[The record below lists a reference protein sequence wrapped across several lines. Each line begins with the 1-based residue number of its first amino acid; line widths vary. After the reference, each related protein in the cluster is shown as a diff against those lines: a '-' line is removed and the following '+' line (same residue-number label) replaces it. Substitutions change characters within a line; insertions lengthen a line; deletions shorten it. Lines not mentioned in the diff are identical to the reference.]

1 MLGELLRV
9 ARIRV
14 RALGPGARPARR
26 MLRAVS
32 AREELARVEADFRRR
47 VEAAE
52 RSAARRRSA
61 RSNALRDPDASRRRS
76 DDDESHPAR
85 RLVGTPDVSAWVA
98 VSPRFVPDRTSVSRA
113 VATLDVAA
121 PRTHRA
127 LAPGRET
134 ELFHHRRDEHAAAD
148 DDDDP
153 ATPRRFRGAEDY
165 DGAFPRAAARGASS
179 EDSSDDARADA
190 WTRGARRG
198 HPAALPARRLA
209 VLVRSADASRDI
221 LPSRRRGKDEDGF
234 LFDDDAKITRRDRF
248 GTPRG
253 RSDDGL
259 AARPPRL
266 GVFRRAP
273 RGDARAFERSRT
285 HPNANPNAKAAASAS
300 AFASPSRRR
309 AATSRRPGLPDA
321 SLAAPDRPTAASSA
335 RDAVTTRTLRSLRSR
350 LRSLRPEPARVPGVR
365 SRAARARE
373 DPSARVFFARHAS
386 DPPRA
391 RRAIL
396 TGTGRPATHRAESE
410 LERFTKEED
419 AFAAGGRGGRGRWRN
434 VGSSARGGSRTRQI
448 GFAPTSKTATA
459 GVLTADASVGTP
471 ASVAEALRVAA
482 GRGRGGGRR
491 LAYGGGSD
499 GEGERGSSAF
509 DE

>member
-1 MLGELLRV
+1 
-9 ARIRV
+9 
-14 RALGPGARPARR
+14 

-61 RSNALRDPDASRRRS
+61 RSNALRDPDASRRRF

-134 ELFHHRRDEHAAAD
+134 ELFHHRRDEHAADD

-179 EDSSDDARADA
+179 EDSSDDTRADA

-234 LFDDDAKITRRDRF
+234 LFDDDAKKTRRDRF

-285 HPNANPNAKAAASAS
+285 HPNANPNANPNAKAAAAAS

-335 RDAVTTRTLRSLRSR
+335 RDAVTTRTLRSLRCR

-365 SRAARARE
+365 SRAARAGE

-419 AFAAGGRGGRGRWRN
+419 AFAAGGLGGRGRWRN
-434 VGSSARGGSRTRQI
+434 VGSSARGGSRTRTI

-459 GVLTADASVGTP
+459 GVLAADASVGTP

>member
-1 MLGELLRV
+1 
-9 ARIRV
+9 
-14 RALGPGARPARR
+14 

-52 RSAARRRSA
+52 RSAAQRRSA

-134 ELFHHRRDEHAAAD
+134 ELFHHRRDEHADD

-165 DGAFPRAAARGASS
+165 DGAFSRAAARGASS

-234 LFDDDAKITRRDRF
+234 IFDDDAKKTRRDRF

-266 GVFRRAP
+266 GV
-273 RGDARAFERSRT
+273 
-285 HPNANPNAKAAASAS
+285 
-300 AFASPSRRR
+300 
-309 AATSRRPGLPDA
+309 L
-321 SLAAPDRPTAASSA
+321 SLI
-335 RDAVTTRTLRSLRSR
+335 
-350 LRSLRPEPARVPGVR
+350 
-365 SRAARARE
+365 
-373 DPSARVFFARHAS
+373 H
-386 DPPRA
+386 
-391 RRAIL
+391 I
-396 TGTGRPATHRAESE
+396 
-410 LERFTKEED
+410 
-419 AFAAGGRGGRGRWRN
+419 
-434 VGSSARGGSRTRQI
+434 
-448 GFAPTSKTATA
+448 
-459 GVLTADASVGTP
+459 
-471 ASVAEALRVAA
+471 
-482 GRGRGGGRR
+482 
-491 LAYGGGSD
+491 
-499 GEGERGSSAF
+499 
-509 DE
+509 